1 MRLLP
6 KSLYIVISSMI
17 ASTRLCF
24 FVFFF
29 NIKKKKLMIN
39 GVVCQAWRNV
49 RGVFWSYDVMKRNGR
64 GWVDQKRVILAWCN
78 SWTAPLRTMHEFPCA
93 SSLLRC
99 FKDFEK
105 MTGFLK
111 SFCPY
116 VSMFAYSFQSFT
128 KCYPC
133 IIT

>member
-17 ASTRLCF
+17 SSTSLF
-24 FVFFF
+24 LLFF

-49 RGVFWSYDVMKRNGR
+49 RGVFWSYDVIKRNG
-64 GWVDQKRVILAWCN
+64 GEWVDQKRVILAWCN
-78 SWTAPLRTMHEFPCA
+78 YWMASVRTMHEFPCA
-93 SSLLRC
+93 GSLLRC

-105 MTGFLK
+105 MTGFFK

-128 KCYPC
+128 KCYPY